1 MNLLGYPR
9 ILRRSLKFKAD
20 YLSRTFAEQREKVE
34 RNSTSDGLENFAEE
48 FDLQKHWTMGIRRD
62 SAD

>member
-34 RNSTSDGLENFAEE
+34 RNSTSDGLENF
-48 FDLQKHWTMGIRRD
+48 GRRIRSSKTLD
-62 SAD
+62 NGD